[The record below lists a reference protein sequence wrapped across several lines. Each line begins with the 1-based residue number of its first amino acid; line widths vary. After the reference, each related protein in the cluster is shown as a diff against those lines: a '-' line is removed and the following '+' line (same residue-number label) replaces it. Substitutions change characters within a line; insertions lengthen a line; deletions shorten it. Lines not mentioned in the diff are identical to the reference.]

1 MNSLEQL
8 KLYDR
13 PKKSEGLRQN
23 QKMLRL
29 LVLISGTLN
38 RIPGL
43 ALVRRAVCGI
53 RRNGLRS
60 FIQNSVMFRLRR
72 YTCKLRLFI
81 VCGIDIYLPFD
92 TQWPDEGRFLPVKS
106 FSSSGQQGKP
116 SVCLV
121 TANMSAGGTERQV
134 AALACELK
142 KLGHEVRVRVL
153 RLDRENA
160 HYLPYLKAH
169 GVDISVPQMPS
180 LADVKFM
187 QQQGVD
193 ISLIKHLPA
202 ELRIDAMA
210 LTIDLLRQPV
220 DIVHCYLDWCCCYGG
235 FAALLSGT
243 PRVRFS
249 WRNVNPTHFE
259 FFRDWMPRL
268 YKFLLQFSHIRVENN
283 SFSGALDYTQWL
295 GLLSGKVEVIPNGV
309 DPALFSLSV
318 KKCSATLRETIGIA
332 PEAPLVVSIGRLVP
346 QKRPFDL
353 PGILLALRK
362 NLPLASLAHIG
373 TGPLKNALRE
383 RMALTGLAG
392 YSGKRGADTAMFLLG
407 RREDVFEILRV
418 SDVLL
423 LTSAYEGMPN
433 VIMEAMVA
441 GVPVVATR
449 VGGVPDLIH
458 DGVHGF
464 LHEVGDITGMARS
477 LERLLTDPVLRQ
489 QMGNAGRGRILS
501 EFTINH
507 LADRITRAYGTQCSA
522 VKQEGSL

>member
-8 KLYDR
+8 KLYR
-13 PKKSEGLRQN
+13 GPQKSKGLRQN
-23 QKMLRL
+23 QKLFRL
-29 LVLISGTLN
+29 LVLFSGMLN

-43 ALVRRAVCGI
+43 ALGRRAVCGI

-72 YTCKLRLFI
+72 YTSKMRLFI
-81 VCGIDIYLPFD
+81 VCGMDIYLPFD
-92 TQWPDEGRFLPVKS
+92 TQWPDEGRFLPLKS
-106 FSSSGQQGKP
+106 VSSSGQQGKP

-134 AALACELK
+134 ATLACELK
-142 KLGHEVRVRVL
+142 KRGHKVRVRVF
-153 RLDRENA
+153 RLDGENG
-160 HYLPYLKAH
+160 HYLPYLKA
-169 GVDISVPQMPS
+169 GGIDISVLQMPG
-180 LADVKFM
+180 LADIKFM
-187 QQQGVD
+187 QQQRVD

-202 ELRIDAMA
+202 ELRVDAIA

-220 DIVHCYLDWCCCYGG
+220 DIVHCYLDWGCCYGG
-235 FAALLSGT
+235 FAALLSGS
-243 PRVRFS
+243 PRIRFS

-259 FFRDWMPRL
+259 FFRDWMPQL
-268 YKFLLQFSHIRVENN
+268 YKFLLLFSHIRVENN

-295 GLLSGKVEVIPNGV
+295 GLSSGKVDVIPNGV
-309 DPALFSLSV
+309 DPALFCSSV
-318 KKCSATLRETIGIA
+318 EQCGPTLRKTIGIA
-332 PEAPLVVSIGRLVP
+332 LETPLVVSIGRLLP
-346 QKRPFDL
+346 QKRPLDL
-353 PGILLALRK
+353 PNILLALRK
-362 NLPLASLAHIG
+362 NLPSASLAHIG
-373 TGPLKNALRE
+373 TGPLKNDLRE
-383 RMALTGLAG
+383 RMAVAGLAG
-392 YSGKRGADTAMFLLG
+392 SSGKREADAAMFLLG
-407 RREDVFEILRV
+407 QRKDVFEILRV

-464 LHEVGDITGMARS
+464 LHDVGDIIGMARS
-477 LERLLTDPVLRQ
+477 LERLLIDPVLRQ
-489 QMGNAGRGRILS
+489 QMGNAGRERILS

-507 LADRITRAYGTQCSA
+507 LADRITRAYVTQCSA
-522 VKQEGSL
+522 VRQEGSL